1 MQAPSFWTGLFPKC
15 RTSFSNPFKYSY
27 LMQKSRMRGCAYHSR
42 RMCMAPKIDVN
53 YFIFFFKPSAC
64 KMLGGHEEGCC
75 SYPVLLLSATARMP
89 SAALELH
96 HGGCFIWWNSENVGY
111 LYIYSSARRPFCC
124 SLVQTGQKAEKLK
137 VQSDA
142 GATEISE

>member
-1 MQAPSFWTGLFPKC
+1 
-15 RTSFSNPFKYSY
+15 
-27 LMQKSRMRGCAYHSR
+27 MRGCAYHSR

-96 HGGCFIWWNSENVGY
+96 HGGCFI
-111 LYIYSSARRPFCC
+111 
-124 SLVQTGQKAEKLK
+124 
-137 VQSDA
+137 
-142 GATEISE
+142 

>member
-1 MQAPSFWTGLFPKC
+1 
-15 RTSFSNPFKYSY
+15 
-27 LMQKSRMRGCAYHSR
+27 
-42 RMCMAPKIDVN
+42 MAPKIDVN

-96 HGGCFIWWNSENVGY
+96 HGGCFI
-111 LYIYSSARRPFCC
+111 
-124 SLVQTGQKAEKLK
+124 
-137 VQSDA
+137 
-142 GATEISE
+142 